1 MTSIQDDSIFSR
13 YLAGTA
19 YLDVAEQN
27 NYEEIMKDNKI
38 DKDEIL
44 SMTLMYNGTE
54 ITVSELLEIKSS
66 EGQEVKLNF
75 MLGDKIESS
84 NIDIAEV
91 SSSTTTSASNGITQ
105 SDIYNQL
112 IEDMI
117 WDELEEQLKETASQ
131 GNTEFSYDSINN

>member
-1 MTSIQDDSIFSR
+1 MTSIQDNNVFSK

-19 YLDVAEQN
+19 YLDVTEQN

-54 ITVSELLEIKSS
+54 ITVSDLLAIKSS
-66 EGQEVKLNF
+66 EGQEVNLNF
-75 MLGDKIESS
+75 MLGDKTESS

-91 SSSTTTSASNGITQ
+91 SSSTTTSATSGVTQ

-131 GNTEFSYDSINN
+131 GNTEFSYDSIND